1 MLSGGGLSKGCSDL
15 GEEKDGA
22 LSSGSKDILG
32 GKQDYEENVVK
43 CGIWWFHCI
52 VGISTADCKLQHDAW
67 VKKKKKKKQ
76 LGFAHL
82 LSTCLSLKDNF

>member
-32 GKQDYEENVVK
+32 GKKDYEENVVK
-43 CGIWWFHCI
+43 CGIW
-52 VGISTADCKLQHDAW
+52 
-67 VKKKKKKKQ
+67 
-76 LGFAHL
+76 
-82 LSTCLSLKDNF
+82 